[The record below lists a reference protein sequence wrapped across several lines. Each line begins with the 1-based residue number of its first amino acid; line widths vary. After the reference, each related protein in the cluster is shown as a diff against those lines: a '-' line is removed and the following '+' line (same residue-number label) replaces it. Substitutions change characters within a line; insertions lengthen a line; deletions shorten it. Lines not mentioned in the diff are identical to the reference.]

1 MLNKNIFFTLHLF
14 SGSLAFSTFFLRLIL
29 VNWYVLEK
37 TNSSFLVG
45 ILGSIPILIQPLVS
59 PLGGK
64 FADKYSRKHV
74 LFISRIVEAT
84 AFLLLAVFINSN
96 ISPLW
101 SIALMSLFVGFAG
114 GINAPSWKNMLVDI
128 LGLENIS
135 KGNAIT
141 ELINGVVNSILPTLA
156 ALLLTVFT
164 VSQLYW
170 SLPIVSYFSGLLI
183 FFMVIK
189 MPPQKTLEN
198 TEDSSISDS
207 IKYVFKNDELRPII
221 ILGSSLI
228 LWGIT
233 QPLIPIYCRDYLDLD
248 GTGYSL
254 MTTTFFIGNMFGSI
268 ILVIFGVRL
277 ATGKLLSTY
286 MLTYAIF
293 SYLFFTFTNV
303 FLSGL
308 CLFISGAFI
317 SIWNANVFNLIQTIS
332 DEKYMGRVVSF
343 FFTMFILIGVG
354 FILGGYF
361 GDIIGINLT
370 VLISSLVI
378 ISSHIIVIVS
388 SNQYRN
394 IKLQN

>member
-1 MLNKNIFFTLHLF
+1 LF
-14 SGSLAFSTFFLRLIL
+14 SGALAFSTFFLRLIL

-45 ILGSIPILIQPLVS
+45 ILGSIPILIQPLAS
-59 PLGGK
+59 PIGGK
-64 FADKYSRKHV
+64 FADQYSRKHV
-74 LFISRIVEAT
+74 LFITRIIEAT
-84 AFLLLAVFINSN
+84 SFLLLAIFINAN

-101 SIALMSLFVGFAG
+101 SIGLMSLLVGLSG

-141 ELINGVVNSILPTLA
+141 ELINGIVNSVLPTLA
-156 ALLLTVFT
+156 ALLLTIFT
-164 VSQLYW
+164 VSQLFW

-189 MPPQKTLEN
+189 MPPQKTLES
-198 TEDSSISDS
+198 TEDTSISDS
-207 IKYVFKNDELRPII
+207 INYVFKNDELRPII
-221 ILGSSLI
+221 ILGASLI

-233 QPLIPIYCRDYLDLD
+233 QPLIPIYCRDFLNLD

-254 MTTTFFIGNMFGSI
+254 MTTAFFIGNMFGSI
-268 ILVIFGVRL
+268 ILVIFGSRL
-277 ATGKLLSTY
+277 ATGKLLSFY
-286 MLTYAIF
+286 MFMYAAF
-293 SYLFFTFTNV
+293 SYLFFSFTDV
-303 FLSGL
+303 FLSGI
-308 CLFISGAFI
+308 CLFLSGAFI

-343 FFTMFILIGVG
+343 FFTMFILIGLG
-354 FILGGYF
+354 FILGGIF

-370 VLISSLVI
+370 ILISCLAVI
-378 ISSHIIVIVS
+378 ILHILIIVS
-388 SNQYRN
+388 SKKYRLL
-394 IKLQN
+394 KLQ

>member
-1 MLNKNIFFTLHLF
+1 MF
-14 SGSLAFSTFFLRLIL
+14 SGALAFSTFFLRLIL
-29 VNWYVLEK
+29 VNWFVLEK

-45 ILGSIPILIQPLVS
+45 ILGSIPILIQPLAS

-64 FADKYSRKHV
+64 FADQYSRKHV
-74 LFISRIVEAT
+74 LFITRIIEAT
-84 AFLLLAVFINSN
+84 SFLLLAILINSN

-101 SIALMSLFVGFAG
+101 SIGLMSLFVGLSG

-135 KGNAIT
+135 KGNALT
-141 ELINGVVNSILPTLA
+141 ELVNGIVNSILPTLA
-156 ALLLTVFT
+156 ALLLTIFT
-164 VSQLYW
+164 VSQLFW

-207 IKYVFKNDELRPII
+207 IKYVFKNDKLRPVI
-221 ILGSSLI
+221 ILGASLI

-233 QPLIPIYCRDYLDLD
+233 QPLIPIYCRDFLNLD

-254 MTTTFFIGNMFGSI
+254 MTTIFFIGNMFGSI
-268 ILVIFGVRL
+268 VLIVFGSKL
-277 ATGKLLSTY
+277 STGKLLSFY
-286 MLTYAIF
+286 MVMYATF
-293 SYLFFTFTNV
+293 SYLFFNFTNV

-308 CLFISGAFI
+308 SLFMSGAFI

-343 FFTMFILIGVG
+343 FFTMFVLIGLG
-354 FILGGYF
+354 FIIGGFF

-370 VLISSLVI
+370 IMISCLAVI
-378 ISSHIIVIVS
+378 ILHIVVIVS
-388 SNQYRN
+388 SKQYREL
-394 IKLQN
+394 KLQ

>member
-1 MLNKNIFFTLHLF
+1 LF
-14 SGSLAFSTFFLRLIL
+14 SGALAFSTFFLRLIL
-29 VNWYVLEK
+29 VNWFVLEK

-45 ILGSIPILIQPLVS
+45 ILGSIPILIQPLAS

-64 FADKYSRKHV
+64 FADQYSRKHV
-74 LFISRIVEAT
+74 LFITRIIEAT
-84 AFLLLAVFINSN
+84 SFLLLAILINSN

-101 SIALMSLFVGFAG
+101 SIGLMSLFVGLSG

-135 KGNAIT
+135 KGNALT
-141 ELINGVVNSILPTLA
+141 ELVNGIVNSILPTLA
-156 ALLLTVFT
+156 ALLLTIFT
-164 VSQLYW
+164 VSQLFW

-207 IKYVFKNDELRPII
+207 IKYVFKNDKLRPVI
-221 ILGSSLI
+221 ILGASLI

-233 QPLIPIYCRDYLDLD
+233 QPLIPIYCRDFLNLD

-254 MTTTFFIGNMFGSI
+254 MTTIFFIGNMFGSI
-268 ILVIFGVRL
+268 VLIVFGSKL
-277 ATGKLLSTY
+277 STGKLLSFY
-286 MLTYAIF
+286 MVMYATF
-293 SYLFFTFTNV
+293 SYLFFNFTNV

-308 CLFISGAFI
+308 SLFMSGAFI

-343 FFTMFILIGVG
+343 FFTMFVLIGLG
-354 FILGGYF
+354 FILGGF
-361 GDIIGINLT
+361 LGDIIGINLT
-370 VLISSLVI
+370 ILISCLVVI
-378 ISSHIIVIVS
+378 ILHIAVIVS
-388 SNQYRN
+388 SKQYRELT
-394 IKLQN
+394 LQ

>member
-1 MLNKNIFFTLHLF
+1 MF
-14 SGSLAFSTFFLRLIL
+14 SGALAFSTFFLRLIL
-29 VNWYVLEK
+29 VNWFVLEK

-45 ILGSIPILIQPLVS
+45 ILGSIPILIQPLAS

-64 FADKYSRKHV
+64 FADQYSRKHV
-74 LFISRIVEAT
+74 LFITRIIEAT
-84 AFLLLAVFINSN
+84 SFLLLAILINSN

-101 SIALMSLFVGFAG
+101 SIGLMSLFVGLSG

-141 ELINGVVNSILPTLA
+141 ELVNGIVNSIIPTLA
-156 ALLLTVFT
+156 ALLLTIFT
-164 VSQLYW
+164 VSQLFW

-198 TEDSSISDS
+198 TEESSISDS
-207 IKYVFKNDELRPII
+207 IKYVFKNDKLRPII
-221 ILGSSLI
+221 ILGASLI

-233 QPLIPIYCRDYLDLD
+233 QPLIPIYCRDFLNLD

-254 MTTTFFIGNMFGSI
+254 MTTIFFIGNMFGSI
-268 ILVIFGVRL
+268 VLIIFGSKL
-277 ATGKLLSTY
+277 STGKLLSFY
-286 MLTYAIF
+286 MVMYATF
-293 SYLFFTFTNV
+293 SYLFFNFTNV

-308 CLFISGAFI
+308 SLFISGAFI

-343 FFTMFILIGVG
+343 FFTMFVLIGLG
-354 FILGGYF
+354 FILGGFF

-370 VLISSLVI
+370 ILISCLAI
-378 ISSHIIVIVS
+378 IILHIAVIVS
-388 SNQYRN
+388 SKQYRELT
-394 IKLQN
+394 LQ

>member
-1 MLNKNIFFTLHLF
+1 MF
-14 SGSLAFSTFFLRLIL
+14 SGALAFSTFFLRLIL

-45 ILGSIPILIQPLVS
+45 ILGSIPILIQPLAS
-59 PLGGK
+59 PIGGK
-64 FADKYSRKHV
+64 FADQYSRKHV
-74 LFISRIVEAT
+74 LFITRIIEASS
-84 AFLLLAVFINSN
+84 FLLLAIFINAN

-101 SIALMSLFVGFAG
+101 SIGLISLIVGLSG
-114 GINAPSWKNMLVDI
+114 GMNAPSWKNMLVDI

-141 ELINGVVNSILPTLA
+141 ELINGIVNSVLPTLA
-156 ALLLTVFT
+156 ALLLTIFT
-164 VSQLYW
+164 VSQLFW

-189 MPPQKTLEN
+189 MPSQKTLES
-198 TEDSSISDS
+198 TEDTSISDS

-221 ILGSSLI
+221 ILGASLI

-233 QPLIPIYCRDYLDLD
+233 QPLIPIYCRDFLNLD

-254 MTTTFFIGNMFGSI
+254 MTTAFFVGNMFGSI
-268 ILVIFGVRL
+268 ILVIFGSKL
-277 ATGKLLSTY
+277 ATGKLLSFY
-286 MLTYAIF
+286 MLMYATF
-293 SYLFFTFTNV
+293 SYLFFSFTNV
-303 FLSGL
+303 FLSGI

-343 FFTMFILIGVG
+343 FFTMFILIGLG
-354 FILGGYF
+354 FILGGIF

-370 VLISSLVI
+370 ILISCLAVTILHIVI
-378 ISSHIIVIVS
+378 IVS
-388 SNQYRN
+388 SNKYRLL
-394 IKLQN
+394 KLQ

>member
-1 MLNKNIFFTLHLF
+1 MF
-14 SGSLAFSTFFLRLIL
+14 SGALAFSTFFLRLIL

-45 ILGSIPILIQPLVS
+45 ILGSIPILIQPLAS
-59 PLGGK
+59 PIGGK
-64 FADKYSRKHV
+64 FADQYSRKHV
-74 LFISRIVEAT
+74 LFITRIIEAT
-84 AFLLLAVFINSN
+84 SFLLLAIFINAN

-101 SIALMSLFVGFAG
+101 SIGLMSLLVGLSG

-141 ELINGVVNSILPTLA
+141 ELINGIVNSVLPTLA
-156 ALLLTVFT
+156 ALLLTIFT
-164 VSQLYW
+164 VSQLFW

-189 MPPQKTLEN
+189 MPPQKTLES
-198 TEDSSISDS
+198 TEDTSISDS
-207 IKYVFKNDELRPII
+207 INYVFKNDELRPII
-221 ILGSSLI
+221 ILGASLI

-233 QPLIPIYCRDYLDLD
+233 QPLIPIYCRDFLNLD

-254 MTTTFFIGNMFGSI
+254 MTTAFFIGNMFGSI
-268 ILVIFGVRL
+268 ILVIFGSRL
-277 ATGKLLSTY
+277 ATGKLLSFY
-286 MLTYAIF
+286 MFMYAAF
-293 SYLFFTFTNV
+293 SYLFFSFTDV
-303 FLSGL
+303 FLSGI
-308 CLFISGAFI
+308 CLFLSGAFI

-343 FFTMFILIGVG
+343 FFTMFILIGLG
-354 FILGGYF
+354 FILGGIF

-370 VLISSLVI
+370 ILISCLAVI
-378 ISSHIIVIVS
+378 ILHILIIVS
-388 SNQYRN
+388 SKKYRLL
-394 IKLQN
+394 KLQ

>member
-1 MLNKNIFFTLHLF
+1 MF
-14 SGSLAFSTFFLRLIL
+14 SGALAFSTFFLRLIL
-29 VNWYVLEK
+29 VNWFVLEK

-45 ILGSIPILIQPLVS
+45 ILGSIPILIQPLAS

-64 FADKYSRKHV
+64 FADQYSRKHV
-74 LFISRIVEAT
+74 LFITRIIEAT
-84 AFLLLAVFINSN
+84 SFLLLAILINSN

-101 SIALMSLFVGFAG
+101 SIGLMSLFVGLSG

-135 KGNAIT
+135 KGNALT
-141 ELINGVVNSILPTLA
+141 ELVNGIVNSILPTLA
-156 ALLLTVFT
+156 ALLLTIFT
-164 VSQLYW
+164 VSQLFW

-207 IKYVFKNDELRPII
+207 IKYVFKNDKLRPVI
-221 ILGSSLI
+221 ILGASLI

-233 QPLIPIYCRDYLDLD
+233 QPLIPIYCRDFLNLD

-254 MTTTFFIGNMFGSI
+254 MTTIFFIGNMFGSI
-268 ILVIFGVRL
+268 VLIVFGSKL
-277 ATGKLLSTY
+277 STGKLLSFY
-286 MLTYAIF
+286 MVMYATF
-293 SYLFFTFTNV
+293 SYLFFNFTNV

-308 CLFISGAFI
+308 CLFLSGAFI

-343 FFTMFILIGVG
+343 FFTMFVLIGLG
-354 FILGGYF
+354 FILGGF
-361 GDIIGINLT
+361 LGDIIGINLT
-370 VLISSLVI
+370 ILISCLVVI
-378 ISSHIIVIVS
+378 ILHIAIIVS
-388 SNQYRN
+388 SKQYREL
-394 IKLQN
+394 KLQ

>member
-1 MLNKNIFFTLHLF
+1 
-14 SGSLAFSTFFLRLIL
+14 
-29 VNWYVLEK
+29 
-37 TNSSFLVG
+37 
-45 ILGSIPILIQPLVS
+45 
-59 PLGGK
+59 
-64 FADKYSRKHV
+64 
-74 LFISRIVEAT
+74 
-84 AFLLLAVFINSN
+84 
-96 ISPLW
+96 
-101 SIALMSLFVGFAG
+101 
-114 GINAPSWKNMLVDI
+114 MLVDI

-156 ALLLTVFT
+156 ALLLTIFT

-293 SYLFFTFTNV
+293 SYLFFSFTNV

-354 FILGGYF
+354 FILGGFF

-370 VLISSLVI
+370 MLISCLAVICLHILVI
-378 ISSHIIVIVS
+378 VFSS
-388 SNQYRN
+388 QYRN
-394 IKLQN
+394 IKLQ

>member
-1 MLNKNIFFTLHLF
+1 MF
-14 SGSLAFSTFFLRLIL
+14 SGALAFSTFFLRLIL
-29 VNWYVLEK
+29 VNWFVLEK

-45 ILGSIPILIQPLVS
+45 ILGSIPILIQPLAS

-64 FADKYSRKHV
+64 FADQYSRKHV
-74 LFISRIVEAT
+74 LFITRIIEAT
-84 AFLLLAVFINSN
+84 SFLLLAILINSN

-101 SIALMSLFVGFAG
+101 SIGLMSLFVGLSG

-141 ELINGVVNSILPTLA
+141 ELVNGIVNSIIPTLA
-156 ALLLTVFT
+156 ALLLTIFT
-164 VSQLYW
+164 VNQLFW

-189 MPPQKTLEN
+189 MPSQITLEN

-207 IKYVFKNDELRPII
+207 IKYVFKNDKLRPVI
-221 ILGSSLI
+221 ILGASLI

-233 QPLIPIYCRDYLDLD
+233 QPLIPIYCRDFLNLD

-254 MTTTFFIGNMFGSI
+254 MTTIFFIGNMFGSI
-268 ILVIFGVRL
+268 VLIIFGSKL
-277 ATGKLLSTY
+277 STGKLLSFY
-286 MLTYAIF
+286 MVMYATF
-293 SYLFFTFTNV
+293 SYLFFNFTNV

-308 CLFISGAFI
+308 SLFISGAFI

-343 FFTMFILIGVG
+343 FFTMFVLIGLG
-354 FILGGYF
+354 FILGGFF

-370 VLISSLVI
+370 ILISCLAI
-378 ISSHIIVIVS
+378 IILHIAVIVS
-388 SNQYRN
+388 SKQYRELT
-394 IKLQN
+394 LQ

>member
-1 MLNKNIFFTLHLF
+1 MF
-14 SGSLAFSTFFLRLIL
+14 SGALAFSTFFLRLIL

-45 ILGSIPILIQPLVS
+45 ILGSIPILIQPLAS
-59 PLGGK
+59 PIGGK
-64 FADKYSRKHV
+64 FADQYSRKHV
-74 LFISRIVEAT
+74 LFITRIIEAT
-84 AFLLLAVFINSN
+84 SFLLLAIFINAN

-101 SIALMSLFVGFAG
+101 SIGLMSLLVGLSG

-141 ELINGVVNSILPTLA
+141 ELINGIVNSVLPTLA
-156 ALLLTVFT
+156 ALLLTIFT
-164 VSQLYW
+164 VSQLFW

-189 MPPQKTLEN
+189 MPPQKTLES
-198 TEDSSISDS
+198 TEDTSISDS
-207 IKYVFKNDELRPII
+207 INYVFKNDELRPII
-221 ILGSSLI
+221 ILGASLI

-233 QPLIPIYCRDYLDLD
+233 QPLIPIHCRDFLNLD

-254 MTTTFFIGNMFGSI
+254 MTTAFFIGNMFGSI
-268 ILVIFGVRL
+268 ILVIFGSRL
-277 ATGKLLSTY
+277 ATGKLLSFY
-286 MLTYAIF
+286 MFMYAAF
-293 SYLFFTFTNV
+293 SYLFFSFTDV
-303 FLSGL
+303 FLSGI
-308 CLFISGAFI
+308 CLFLSGAFI

-343 FFTMFILIGVG
+343 FFTMFILIGLG
-354 FILGGYF
+354 FILGGIF

-370 VLISSLVI
+370 ILISCLAVI
-378 ISSHIIVIVS
+378 ILHILIIVS
-388 SNQYRN
+388 SKKYRLL
-394 IKLQN
+394 KLQ

>member
-1 MLNKNIFFTLHLF
+1 MF
-14 SGSLAFSTFFLRLIL
+14 SGALAFSTFFLRLIL

-45 ILGSIPILIQPLVS
+45 ILGSIPILIQPLAS
-59 PLGGK
+59 PIGGK
-64 FADKYSRKHV
+64 FADQYSRKHV
-74 LFISRIVEAT
+74 LFITRIIEAT
-84 AFLLLAVFINSN
+84 SFLLLAIFINAN

-101 SIALMSLFVGFAG
+101 SIGLISLLVGLSG

-141 ELINGVVNSILPTLA
+141 ELINGIVNSVLPTLA
-156 ALLLTVFT
+156 ALLLTIFT
-164 VSQLYW
+164 VSQLFW

-189 MPPQKTLEN
+189 MPPQKTLES
-198 TEDSSISDS
+198 TEDTSISDS
-207 IKYVFKNDELRPII
+207 INYVFKNDELRPII
-221 ILGSSLI
+221 ILGASLI

-233 QPLIPIYCRDYLDLD
+233 QPLIPIYCRDFLNLD

-254 MTTTFFIGNMFGSI
+254 MTTAFFIGNMFGSI
-268 ILVIFGVRL
+268 ILVIFGSRL
-277 ATGKLLSTY
+277 ATGKLLSFY
-286 MLTYAIF
+286 MFMYAAF
-293 SYLFFTFTNV
+293 SYLFFSFTDV
-303 FLSGL
+303 FLSGI
-308 CLFISGAFI
+308 CLFLSGAFI

-343 FFTMFILIGVG
+343 FFTMFILIGLG
-354 FILGGYF
+354 FILGGIF

-370 VLISSLVI
+370 ILISCLAVI
-378 ISSHIIVIVS
+378 ILHILIIVS
-388 SNQYRN
+388 SKKYRLLR
-394 IKLQN
+394 LQ

>member
-1 MLNKNIFFTLHLF
+1 
-14 SGSLAFSTFFLRLIL
+14 LAFSTFFLRLIL

-45 ILGSIPILIQPLVS
+45 ILGSIPILIQPLAS
-59 PLGGK
+59 PIGGK
-64 FADKYSRKHV
+64 FADQYSRKHV
-74 LFISRIVEAT
+74 LFITRIIEAT
-84 AFLLLAVFINSN
+84 SFLLLAIFINAN

-101 SIALMSLFVGFAG
+101 SIGLMSLLVGLSG

-141 ELINGVVNSILPTLA
+141 ELINGIVNSVLPTLA
-156 ALLLTVFT
+156 ALLLTIFT
-164 VSQLYW
+164 VSQLFW

-189 MPPQKTLEN
+189 MPPQKTLES
-198 TEDSSISDS
+198 TEDTSISDS
-207 IKYVFKNDELRPII
+207 INYVFKNDELRPII
-221 ILGSSLI
+221 ILGASLI

-233 QPLIPIYCRDYLDLD
+233 QPLIPIYCRDFLNLD

-254 MTTTFFIGNMFGSI
+254 MTTAFFIGNMFGSI
-268 ILVIFGVRL
+268 ILVIFGSRL
-277 ATGKLLSTY
+277 ATGKLLSFY
-286 MLTYAIF
+286 MFMYAAF
-293 SYLFFTFTNV
+293 SYLFFSFTDV
-303 FLSGL
+303 FLSGI
-308 CLFISGAFI
+308 CLFLSGAFI

-343 FFTMFILIGVG
+343 FFTMFILIGLG
-354 FILGGYF
+354 FILGGIF

-370 VLISSLVI
+370 ILISCLAVI
-378 ISSHIIVIVS
+378 ILHILIIVS
-388 SNQYRN
+388 SKKYRLL
-394 IKLQN
+394 KLQ

>member
-1 MLNKNIFFTLHLF
+1 MF
-14 SGSLAFSTFFLRLIL
+14 SGALAFSTFFLRLIL

-45 ILGSIPILIQPLVS
+45 ILGSIPILIQPLAS
-59 PLGGK
+59 PIGGK
-64 FADKYSRKHV
+64 FADQYSRKHV
-74 LFISRIVEAT
+74 LFITRIIEAT
-84 AFLLLAVFINSN
+84 SFLLLAIFINAN

-101 SIALMSLFVGFAG
+101 SIGLMSLLVGLSG

-141 ELINGVVNSILPTLA
+141 ELINGIVNSVLPTLA
-156 ALLLTVFT
+156 ALLLTIFT
-164 VSQLYW
+164 VSQLFW

-189 MPPQKTLEN
+189 MPPQKTLES
-198 TEDSSISDS
+198 TKDTSISDS
-207 IKYVFKNDELRPII
+207 INYVFKNDELRPII
-221 ILGSSLI
+221 ILGASLI

-233 QPLIPIYCRDYLDLD
+233 QPLIPIYCRDFLNLD

-254 MTTTFFIGNMFGSI
+254 MTTAFFIGNMFGSI
-268 ILVIFGVRL
+268 ILVIFGSRL
-277 ATGKLLSTY
+277 ATGKLLSFY
-286 MLTYAIF
+286 MFMYAAF
-293 SYLFFTFTNV
+293 SYLFFSFTDV
-303 FLSGL
+303 FLSGI
-308 CLFISGAFI
+308 CLFLSGAFI

-343 FFTMFILIGVG
+343 FFTMFILIGLG
-354 FILGGYF
+354 FILGGIF

-370 VLISSLVI
+370 ILISCLAVI
-378 ISSHIIVIVS
+378 ILHILIIVS
-388 SNQYRN
+388 SKKYRLL
-394 IKLQN
+394 KLQ

>member
-1 MLNKNIFFTLHLF
+1 MF
-14 SGSLAFSTFFLRLIL
+14 SGALAFSTFFLRLIL

-45 ILGSIPILIQPLVS
+45 ILGSIPILIQPLAS
-59 PLGGK
+59 PIGGK
-64 FADKYSRKHV
+64 FADQYSRKHV
-74 LFISRIVEAT
+74 LFITRIIEAT
-84 AFLLLAVFINSN
+84 SFLLLAIFINAN

-101 SIALMSLFVGFAG
+101 SIGLISLLVGLSG

-141 ELINGVVNSILPTLA
+141 ELINGIVNSVLPTLA
-156 ALLLTVFT
+156 ALLLTIFT
-164 VSQLYW
+164 VSQLFW

-189 MPPQKTLEN
+189 MPPQKTLES
-198 TEDSSISDS
+198 TEDTSISDS
-207 IKYVFKNDELRPII
+207 INYVFKNDELRPII
-221 ILGSSLI
+221 ILGASLI

-233 QPLIPIYCRDYLDLD
+233 QPLIPIYCRDFLNLD

-254 MTTTFFIGNMFGSI
+254 MTTAFFIGNMFGSI
-268 ILVIFGVRL
+268 ILVIFGSRL
-277 ATGKLLSTY
+277 ATGKLLSFY
-286 MLTYAIF
+286 MFMYAAF
-293 SYLFFTFTNV
+293 SYLFFSFTDV
-303 FLSGL
+303 FLSGI
-308 CLFISGAFI
+308 CLFLSGAFI

-343 FFTMFILIGVG
+343 FFTMFILIGLG
-354 FILGGYF
+354 FILGGIF

-370 VLISSLVI
+370 ILISCLAVI
-378 ISSHIIVIVS
+378 ILHILIIVS
-388 SNQYRN
+388 SKKYRLL
-394 IKLQN
+394 KLQ

>member
-1 MLNKNIFFTLHLF
+1 MF
-14 SGSLAFSTFFLRLIL
+14 SGEFAFSTFFLRLIL

-45 ILGSIPILIQPLVS
+45 ILGSIPILIQPLAS
-59 PLGGK
+59 PIGGK
-64 FADKYSRKHV
+64 FADQYSRKHV
-74 LFISRIVEAT
+74 LFITRIIEASS
-84 AFLLLAVFINSN
+84 FLLLAIFINAN

-101 SIALMSLFVGFAG
+101 SIGLISLIVGLSG
-114 GINAPSWKNMLVDI
+114 GMNAPSWKNMLVDI

-141 ELINGVVNSILPTLA
+141 ELINGIVNSVLPTLA
-156 ALLLTVFT
+156 ALLLTIFT
-164 VSQLYW
+164 VSQLFW

-189 MPPQKTLEN
+189 MPSQKTLES
-198 TEDSSISDS
+198 TEDTSISDS

-221 ILGSSLI
+221 ILGASLI

-233 QPLIPIYCRDYLDLD
+233 QPLIPIYCRDFLNLD

-254 MTTTFFIGNMFGSI
+254 MTTAFFVGNMFGSI
-268 ILVIFGVRL
+268 ILVIFGSKL
-277 ATGKLLSTY
+277 ATGKLLSFY
-286 MLTYAIF
+286 MLMYAAF
-293 SYLFFTFTNV
+293 SYLFFSFTNV
-303 FLSGL
+303 FLSGI

-343 FFTMFILIGVG
+343 FFTMFILIGLG
-354 FILGGYF
+354 FILGGIF

-370 VLISSLVI
+370 ILISCLAVTILHIVI
-378 ISSHIIVIVS
+378 IVS
-388 SNQYRN
+388 SNKYRLL
-394 IKLQN
+394 KLQ

>member
-45 ILGSIPILIQPLVS
+45 ILGSIPILIQPLAS

-84 AFLLLAVFINSN
+84 AFLLLAIFINSN

-101 SIALMSLFVGFAG
+101 SIGLMSLFVGLSG

-135 KGNAIT
+135 KGNALT
-141 ELINGVVNSILPTLA
+141 ELVNGIVNSILPTLA
-156 ALLLTVFT
+156 ALLLTIFT
-164 VSQLYW
+164 VSQLFW
-170 SLPIVSYFSGLLI
+170 SLPLVSYLSGLLI

-198 TEDSSISDS
+198 TEGSSISDS
-207 IKYVFKNDELRPII
+207 IKYVFKNDKLRPII
-221 ILGSSLI
+221 ILGASLI

-233 QPLIPIYCRDYLDLD
+233 QPLIPIYCRDFLNLD

-254 MTTTFFIGNMFGSI
+254 MTTIFFIGNMFGSI
-268 ILVIFGVRL
+268 VLIIFGSKL
-277 ATGKLLSTY
+277 STGKLLSFY
-286 MLTYAIF
+286 MVMYAIF
-293 SYLFFTFTNV
+293 SYLFFNFTNV

-308 CLFISGAFI
+308 CLFLSGAFI

-343 FFTMFILIGVG
+343 FFTMFVLIGLG
-354 FILGGYF
+354 FIIGGFF

-370 VLISSLVI
+370 IMISCLAVI
-378 ISSHIIVIVS
+378 ILHIVVIVS
-388 SNQYRN
+388 SKQYREL
-394 IKLQN
+394 KLQ

>member
-1 MLNKNIFFTLHLF
+1 MF
-14 SGSLAFSTFFLRLIL
+14 SGALAFSTFFLRLIL

-45 ILGSIPILIQPLVS
+45 ILGSIPILIQPLAS
-59 PLGGK
+59 PIGGK
-64 FADKYSRKHV
+64 FADQYSRKHV
-74 LFISRIVEAT
+74 LFITRIIEAT
-84 AFLLLAVFINSN
+84 SFLLLAIFINAN

-101 SIALMSLFVGFAG
+101 SIGLISLLVGLSG

-141 ELINGVVNSILPTLA
+141 ELINGIVNSVLPTLA
-156 ALLLTVFT
+156 ALLLTIFT
-164 VSQLYW
+164 VSQLFW

-189 MPPQKTLEN
+189 MPPQKTLES
-198 TEDSSISDS
+198 TEDTSISDS
-207 IKYVFKNDELRPII
+207 INYVFKNDELRPII
-221 ILGSSLI
+221 ILGASLI

-233 QPLIPIYCRDYLDLD
+233 QPLIPIHCRDFLNLD

-254 MTTTFFIGNMFGSI
+254 MTTAFFIGNMFGSI
-268 ILVIFGVRL
+268 ILVIFGSRL
-277 ATGKLLSTY
+277 ATGKLLSFY
-286 MLTYAIF
+286 MFMYAAF
-293 SYLFFTFTNV
+293 SYLFFSFTDV
-303 FLSGL
+303 FLSGI
-308 CLFISGAFI
+308 CLFLSGAFI

-343 FFTMFILIGVG
+343 FFTMFILIGLG
-354 FILGGYF
+354 FILGGIF

-370 VLISSLVI
+370 ILISCLAVI
-378 ISSHIIVIVS
+378 ILHILIIVS
-388 SNQYRN
+388 SKKYRLL
-394 IKLQN
+394 KLQ

>member
-1 MLNKNIFFTLHLF
+1 MF
-14 SGSLAFSTFFLRLIL
+14 SGALAFSTFFLRLIL
-29 VNWYVLEK
+29 VNWFVLEK

-45 ILGSIPILIQPLVS
+45 ILGSIPILIQPLAS

-64 FADKYSRKHV
+64 FADQYSRKHV
-74 LFISRIVEAT
+74 LFITRIIEAT
-84 AFLLLAVFINSN
+84 SFLLLAILINSN

-101 SIALMSLFVGFAG
+101 SIGLMSLFVGLSG

-141 ELINGVVNSILPTLA
+141 ELVNGIVNSIIPTLA
-156 ALLLTVFT
+156 ALLLTIFT
-164 VSQLYW
+164 VSQLFW

-189 MPPQKTLEN
+189 MPSQITLEN

-207 IKYVFKNDELRPII
+207 IKYVFKNDKLRPII
-221 ILGSSLI
+221 ILGASLI

-233 QPLIPIYCRDYLDLD
+233 QPLIPIYCRDFLNLD

-254 MTTTFFIGNMFGSI
+254 MTTIFFIGNMFGSI
-268 ILVIFGVRL
+268 VLIIFGSKL
-277 ATGKLLSTY
+277 STGKLLSFY
-286 MLTYAIF
+286 MVMYATF
-293 SYLFFTFTNV
+293 SYLFFNFTNV

-308 CLFISGAFI
+308 SLFISGAFI

-343 FFTMFILIGVG
+343 FFTMFVLIGLG
-354 FILGGYF
+354 FILGGFF

-370 VLISSLVI
+370 ILISCLAI
-378 ISSHIIVIVS
+378 IILHIAVIVS
-388 SNQYRN
+388 SKQYRELT
-394 IKLQN
+394 LQ